1 MPSCSVFQKSHGM
14 GRVQHKDSTVCTV
27 SVCVCV
33 SLLDRTSYRHTF
45 TPART
50 HLSALCVTGSN
61 TVSPADSAQQRQ
73 PEPTQTDTFVF
84 SVVVVLL
91 PCPVGRIPRW
101 IITVPLFIS
110 YVFLHESVGWMTRS
124 AQIPGQFW
132 CLSEA
137 SLFYLHLWRSTETSK
152 HQINSFCSEICT
164 DVHDSVTL

>member
-33 SLLDRTSYRHTF
+33 TSGSDVIPSHFHPRTHTLVSAVCHWIKHSF
-45 TPART
+45 SCRLSAATSART
-50 HLSALCVTGSN
+50 HS
-61 TVSPADSAQQRQ
+61 DRH
-73 PEPTQTDTFVF
+73 F

-152 HQINSFCSEICT
+152 HQINSFAVRFAQTFMI
-164 DVHDSVTL
+164 L

>member
-1 MPSCSVFQKSHGM
+1 MPSRSVFQKSHGM

-73 PEPTQTDTFVF
+73 PEPTQTDTFIF

-152 HQINSFCSEICT
+152 HQINSFAVRFAQTFMI
-164 DVHDSVTL
+164 L